1 MSSLRCESAAE
12 PDAGG
17 VLVAGLGAAAFGAD
31 TFLLSK
37 FWKKFFRFV
46 LSGALGL
53 ELLVAAVGLCAGL
66 MVGVP
71 GLAGA
76 VIVCELPISSFE
88 TKQSTFNLSRRDE
101 SKSPAQAYRLDHWRS
116 GFVEKNLKLGQELLV
131 FSGHHGFNVALQRF
145 PNTRLGYDVR
155 VVAVRLDGRAILQQD
170 VYLALIVPTG
180 WTGTNPTSQNWV
192 SKGQKGAAIEDL
204 HEDGLAVDH

>member
-1 MSSLRCESAAE
+1 M
-12 PDAGG
+12 
-17 VLVAGLGAAAFGAD
+17 LVAAFGAAAFGAD

-46 LSGALGL
+46 LSGAFGL
-53 ELLVAAVGLCAGL
+53 ELLAAAVGLCVGF
-66 MVGVP
+66 MFGVP
-71 GLAGA
+71 VLTGA
-76 VIVCELPISSFE
+76 VIACELPISSCKRFA
-88 TKQSTFNLSRRDE
+88 KNSTHSATEWKYFRIKLG
-101 SKSPAQAYRLDHWRS
+101 YRLDHRR
-116 GFVEKNLKLGQELLV
+116 GGLVQEDLQLGQELLILG
-131 FSGHHGFNVALQRF
+131 GHHSLDVALKRF
-145 PNTRLGYDVR
+145 PDTWLGYDVR

-180 WTGTNPTSQNWV
+180 WTGTNPTSKNWV